1 MPEVWFWENNRL
13 KLYRKREDIPSEF
26 LETKGY
32 EKIDASEELPDLNIP
47 WIEECAL
54 ISDDILAIDE
64 FEQRISE

>member
-1 MPEVWFWENNRL
+1 MLEVWFWENNRL

-47 WIEECAL
+47 
-54 ISDDILAIDE
+54 
-64 FEQRISE
+64 